1 MPHKATHSSLK
12 AHNRRLV
19 LHAVFTGE
27 ATSRAALAQHTGLTK
42 PTISDIVSDLIQEG
56 YFEESGRG
64 TSTESGGKRPRL
76 LQFVPTAR
84 QVIGVSVSKY
94 RVLGVLANLDGS
106 IVLRHDVDLNGATGE
121 AALNCVQYT
130 INGLLAQLDAP
141 LLCIG
146 VGTPGIVEAALG
158 SVRLSRSLGWRRFPL
173 GQRLEQLYDAPV
185 YVGNNTELATRAQL
199 SFDSADNVCNLVTIL
214 VNSGIEIGVAFDGTT
229 YHHSGDLGQLRT
241 HDHGDQPLVNFLSW
255 DATLQQIA
263 VARPQYPD
271 TLLPDDGATYLH
283 LSDGYA
289 QHDPLSQAVYETV
302 ATHLGQVFA
311 WIAGLLRPDQIVLA
325 GDIVDLGE
333 PLLALALKEARQ
345 RLSLELLD
353 VITFSIAE
361 DPTLSVSG
369 TIALALHSELGVL

>member
-1 MPHKATHSSLK
+1 MPRKATHSSLK

-42 PTISDIVSDLIQEG
+42 PTISDIVGDLIDEG
-56 YFEESGRG
+56 YFEESGHG

-106 IVLRHDVDLNGATGE
+106 IVLRHDVDMDGAAGE
-121 AALNCVQYT
+121 VVLDCVQYT
-130 INGLLAQLDAP
+130 INGLLAQLEAP

-146 VGTPGIVEAALG
+146 VGTPGIVDTG
-158 SVRLSRSLGWRRFPL
+158 SGVVILSRSLGWRKLPL
-173 GQRLEQLYDAPV
+173 RQHLEQLYDTPV
-185 YVGNNTELATRAQL
+185 HVGNNTELATRAQL
-199 SFDSADNVCNLVTIL
+199 SFGSADDVCNLVTIL
-214 VNSGIEIGVAFDGTT
+214 LNSGIEIGVAFGCTT

-241 HDHGDQPLVNFLSW
+241 HDRGDQPLVDFLSW
-255 DATLQQIA
+255 DAVLQQ
-263 VARPQYPD
+263 VEMKRPRHPD
-271 TLLPDDGATYLH
+271 TLLPGDAVTYLH
-283 LSDGYA
+283 LNYGYA
-289 QHDPLSQAVYETV
+289 QHDPLCQSVYEAV
-302 ATHLGQVFA
+302 AVHLGQVFA

-325 GDIVDLGE
+325 GDIVDMGQ
-333 PLLALALKEARQ
+333 PLLDLALQEARH
-345 RLSLELLD
+345 RLSPELLD
-353 VITFSIAE
+353 VITFSMAE

-369 TIALALHSELGVL
+369 TIAFALHNELGVL